1 MCKECYSSYH
11 ILDEIPTSEASLI
24 ITCKKSVVFVRRVF
38 RRVAFFLKNSHTSG
52 TWLFLNFCFF
62 FSARN
67 GSSDKAKR
75 RDEEGNLRIII
86 IAQNVSKSTH
96 KTQQRDTSAF
106 EEGRTEKS
114 RREARCSTNAA
125 RYLFIYT
132 RDTSRE
138 EETCSR
144 TEQQRHR
151 RGRSLLCRHRTYER
165 AKEGEAIDEHA
176 QRRRRL
182 SLRFR
187 GVFLN
192 ELSSLRF

>member
-1 MCKECYSSYH
+1 MSWH
-11 ILDEIPTSEASLI
+11 
-24 ITCKKSVVFVRRVF
+24 
-38 RRVAFFLKNSHTSG
+38 VAFFE
-52 TWLFLNFCFF
+52 FLFF
-62 FSARN
+62 FSYEKRL
-67 GSSDKAKR
+67 SDKAKR
-75 RDEEGNLRIII
+75 RDEEGNLRINHYRTKRISI
-86 IAQNVSKSTH
+86 STH
-96 KTQQRDTSAF
+96 KTQQQRDTSAF

-165 AKEGEAIDEHA
+165 AKEGEAIDERA

>member
-1 MCKECYSSYH
+1 VCSGAW
-11 ILDEIPTSEASLI
+11 L
-24 ITCKKSVVFVRRVF
+24 
-38 RRVAFFLKNSHTSG
+38 FFEKFLCPG

-62 FSARN
+62 SLRETARQIRR
-67 GSSDKAKR
+67 KEETKKR
-75 RDEEGNLRIII
+75 TTNHHRTKRISI
-86 IAQNVSKSTH
+86 STH
-96 KTQQRDTSAF
+96 KTQQQRDKSAF

-144 TEQQRHR
+144 TREQQRHR